1 MLSPLPSPQ
10 TISCG
15 ALHFVIPPV
24 PARRGTEPRSSYCA
38 APSMA
43 TRAAFLEGSRMN
55 LVSAT
60 EPYRKSGGSGGI
72 CSFLPPTYGSRVW
85 AALLPINYQKAH
97 SPLRI
102 RGSTLPVAVMPSK
115 LISLDPIIQSTWIRL
130 SFAPLAASSS
140 GVSRSPFFRQ
150 VL

>member
-43 TRAAFLEGSRMN
+43 TDAAFLEESRMN
-55 LVSAT
+55 LVSST

-72 CSFLPPTYGSRVW
+72 CASSRSRRRHYLQFFRAGTEV
-85 AALLPINYQKAH
+85 
-97 SPLRI
+97 
-102 RGSTLPVAVMPSK
+102 G
-115 LISLDPIIQSTWIRL
+115 RL
-130 SFAPLAASSS
+130 SP
-140 GVSRSPFFRQ
+140 
-150 VL
+150 